1 MSEVEQE
8 GAEQLGLDV
17 VLVASLSELQR
28 ADGTV
33 VFAEL
38 DHNAAVHEPVIAG
51 VGVEVDQLLAL
62 FGGFL
67 PTFLAL
73 GVIATL
79 LLEGEVFGEKLQ
91 TEVHDQQGLFV
102 AIHLDKQAGQGLV
115 DRLRVLVRGQGAEY
129 GSGLVG
135 AVGAIEAFQLHGVE
149 ERRLCVGL
157 LTQGT
162 DQLQG
167 LVIVTVVHVEP
178 AFHSPDLHILGVEP
192 KPQFQGLGVAFAVVL
207 LIEIL
212 EQFDDLVGIEVDLRT
227 LFAHLVK
234 SFQWGHRFFFL
245 LQVSRRETVRL
256 KMRRPS
262 RLSGSRLK

>member
-1 MSEVEQE
+1 MLVDEPLVGDEFEVGLDGLLVVVSEVEQE

-38 DHNAAVHEPVIAG
+38 DHNAAVHKPVIAG
-51 VGVEVDQLLAL
+51 VGIEVDQLLAL
-62 FGGFL
+62 FGGLL

-115 DRLRVLVRGQGAEY
+115 DCFRVLVRGQGAEY
-129 GSGLVG
+129 GCGLVG
-135 AVGAIEAFQLHGVE
+135 AVGGIETFQLHGVE
-149 ERRLCVGL
+149 DHCLCVGMVAQRGDHL
-157 LTQGT
+157 DGLIV
-162 DQLQG
+162 L
-167 LVIVTVVHVEP
+167 LVIHVEP
-178 AFHSPDLHILGVEP
+178 TFHGLYLYILGV
-192 KPQFQGLGVAFAVVL
+192 
-207 LIEIL
+207 
-212 EQFDDLVGIEVDLRT
+212 
-227 LFAHLVK
+227 
-234 SFQWGHRFFFL
+234 
-245 LQVSRRETVRL
+245 
-256 KMRRPS
+256 
-262 RLSGSRLK
+262 